1 MMKVAVIGSRSI
13 KNADISEYIPKDATE
28 IITGGAVGVDRL
40 AMREARLRG
49 IPLTVFRPD
58 YEKYGKSA
66 PLIRNKLIADNCD
79 MLIAFWDGTSRGTV
93 FTWRYAIKTGKPV
106 KIYKLI

>member
-1 MMKVAVIGSRSI
+1 MKVAVIGSRSI
-13 KNADISEYIPKDATE
+13 KNADISQYIPKEATE

-40 AMREARLRG
+40 AEREARLRG
-49 IPLTVFRPD
+49 IPLKVFKPD

-79 MLIAFWDGTSRGTV
+79 MLVAFWDGVSRGTV
-93 FTWRYAIKTGKPV
+93 FTWRYARKRGKPV
-106 KIYKLI
+106 KVYKLI

>member
-1 MMKVAVIGSRSI
+1 MKVAVIGSRSI
-13 KNADISEYIPKDATE
+13 KNADISQYIPKEATE

-40 AMREARLRG
+40 AEREARLRG
-49 IPLTVFRPD
+49 IPLKVFKPD

-79 MLIAFWDGTSRGTV
+79 MLVAFWDGVSRGTV
-93 FTWRYAIKTGKPV
+93 FTWRYARKTGKPV
-106 KIYKLI
+106 KVYKLI